1 MKQKIPKASTY
12 LTWAEQ
18 KKKQHKSV
26 QEYTLMDDIF
36 MSTVLS
42 DPLACQHVLRI
53 ILQEPA
59 LIVREVTVQKTMPQL
74 YGKSPRLDVTAEM
87 PDGRIINI
95 EVQQQPEVHYGR
107 RLGFSQEPWSRNC
120 FSGVSTM
127 PICLIRS

>member
-1 MKQKIPKASTY
+1 MNQKIPNK
-12 LTWAEQ
+12 LVQPTWDEQ
-18 KKKQHKSV
+18 QKHRLKTV

-53 ILQEPA
+53 ILQEPG

-74 YGKSPRLDVTAEM
+74 YGKSPRLDITAET

-95 EVQQQPEVHYGR
+95 EVQHQTEQHYGK
-107 RLGFSQEPWSRNC
+107 RLRFYTGTMVSQ
-120 FSGVSTM
+120 
-127 PICLIRS
+127 LL